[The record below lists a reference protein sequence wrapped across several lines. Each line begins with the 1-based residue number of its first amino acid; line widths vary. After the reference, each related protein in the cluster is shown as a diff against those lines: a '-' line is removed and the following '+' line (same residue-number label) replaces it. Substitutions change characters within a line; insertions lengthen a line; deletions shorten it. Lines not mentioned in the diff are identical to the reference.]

1 MSDLKAIKIER
12 RDPLHDLLPPGFTL
26 MAGAPK
32 IGKSKLAEFIAGDVA
47 QNNYVLYL
55 ALEYNQMVA
64 QTRFNHLDDS
74 LDIEIFLEGGF
85 PRWDQGGAEKLESLL
100 SFRQPKLVV
109 LDTLA
114 RLKRPGQKNDYEAET
129 QAMQQMKIVTD
140 KYNCD
145 VLALHHLRKSGV
157 NDNKD
162 DPFERILG
170 STALAAAVDNLQI
183 LLTSGDERVLHT
195 KGRIVFPS
203 EKLLKLDDNRFVEQ
217 HSALGHMPINA
228 TTQTQVLHIIA
239 RQGEM
244 KVSDLTVRLEKAQ
257 SNISRVCANL
267 VEKGKLIRLE
277 NGAYSLPK
285 SEGW

>member
-1 MSDLKAIKIER
+1 M
-12 RDPLHDLLPPGFTL
+12 
-26 MAGAPK
+26 
-32 IGKSKLAEFIAGDVA
+32 
-47 QNNYVLYL
+47 
-55 ALEYNQMVA
+55 
-64 QTRFNHLDDS
+64 
-74 LDIEIFLEGGF
+74 
-85 PRWDQGGAEKLESLL
+85 
-100 SFRQPKLVV
+100 
-109 LDTLA
+109 
-114 RLKRPGQKNDYEAET
+114 
-129 QAMQQMKIVTD
+129 
-140 KYNCD
+140 
-145 VLALHHLRKSGV
+145 

-217 HSALGHMPINA
+217 HSALGHIPINA